1 MIRNYFLVAWRNV
14 IRNPFYS
21 GLNILGLLTGVLFF
35 FLISAY
41 IWNEYQVNRHLRNSS
56 RQVFLRSIWKDP
68 NSGPDVTTF
77 GPLSKRLKEIYPT
90 LVANYYR
97 WDGITSVVSKGD
109 KFFRENIQI
118 GDSTF
123 LSMYGFDLLQGDK
136 KTALNDPFSAV
147 ITKEIAL
154 KYFTTTDVV
163 GKTINI
169 QNFNG
174 GKRDFKITGVLKDIP
189 ENSVMALNSANHN
202 NIFLP
207 TLSYTYFGRGDFE
220 NWQNIYV
227 PSYIELKEGVKAA
240 DLASPI
246 QKLIADNAPAAN
258 QMGMKVVP
266 IPLTDYYLQKD
277 NALIKRLL
285 YALSFTAIFLLLM
298 AMVNYINLAVSRSAS
313 RIKEIGIRKVMG
325 GVRSQLIGQFL
336 SESLILV
343 AISVVFALVLYPFFS
358 PLFAQ
363 VIGKPIPSLAQFP
376 FVFILIPFG
385 FILIIGFLAGI
396 YPAMV
401 LSAAGTVDAVKGKFA
416 TIREKLWLR
425 KSLVGFQFLMAI
437 VVLTAAIII
446 TQQVNYFFS
455 REVGYDKE
463 LVVAAQVPR
472 DWSPE
477 GVAKMEAVRDQF
489 AALPQ
494 VANATLSYEIPN
506 GMNGGQPPVYRQGMD
521 SAAAIAMQALITD
534 EHYAVTYKI
543 PMAAGSYFQSAGA
556 FDSSKVILNE
566 TAIKAL
572 GWKEPNEAIGRWVR
586 IPGSPINYLVSGV
599 MKDFHFGSMQQAIAP
614 HIVFHVKTGISY
626 RYLSFKIKPGEI
638 TGAINGIQKKW
649 TQLLPGSAFEYVF
662 IDDALIKLY
671 AAEIQMKKATYTA
684 TALAV
689 IIVLL
694 GVIGLISLSI
704 RQKVKEI
711 GIRKVLGA
719 SVSTLIGIFIKEF
732 MVVVLFASVLA
743 IPAAYLMMR
752 EWLNQ
757 YQYRVEITA
766 LPFIISIAGL
776 LVVTAVL
783 ILVRTFNAA
792 RTNPVKSLRTE

>member
-21 GLNILGLLTGVLFF
+21 GLNVLGLLTGILFF
-35 FLISAY
+35 FLIGAY
-41 IWNEYQVNRHLRNSS
+41 VWNEYNVNRHLRNSS
-56 RQVFLRSIWKDP
+56 RQVFLRSVWKDP
-68 NSGPDVTTF
+68 NSGPDITTF
-77 GPLSKRLKEIYPT
+77 GPLSKRLKENYPT

-109 KFFRENIQI
+109 RIFREGIQL
-118 GDSTF
+118 GDSTL

-136 KTALNDPFSAV
+136 VTALNDPFSAV
-147 ITKEIAL
+147 ITKEAAL
-154 KYFTTTDVV
+154 KYFNATNVIGETLS
-163 GKTINI
+163 I
-169 QNFNG
+169 QNFSG
-174 GKRDFKITGVLKDIP
+174 GKRDFKITGVLDDIP
-189 ENSVMALNSANHN
+189 ENSVLALNDANHN

-207 TLSYTYFGRGDFE
+207 TQSYTYFGRGDFD
-220 NWQNIYV
+220 NWQNIIL
-227 PSYIELKEGVKAA
+227 PSYVELREGVKAE
-240 DLASPI
+240 DLAGPI
-246 QKLIADNAPAAN
+246 QKLIADNAPVAS

-277 NALIKRLL
+277 NALVKRLL
-285 YALSFTAIFLLLM
+285 YALSFTALFLLLM

-336 SESLILV
+336 SESFILV
-343 AISVVFALVLYPFFS
+343 TISVLLAIILYPLFS
-358 PLFAQ
+358 PVFSQ
-363 VIGKPIPSLAQFP
+363 VIGKAIPSLSQFP
-376 FVFILIPFG
+376 LVFLFIPFG
-385 FILIIGFLAGI
+385 FVVTIGFLAGI

-416 TIREKLWLR
+416 TIKEKLWLR

-455 REVGYDKE
+455 RNVGYDKE
-463 LVVAAQVPR
+463 FIVAAQLPR

-489 AALPQ
+489 ASLPQ
-494 VANATLSYEIPN
+494 VANATLSFEIPN
-506 GMNGGQPPVYRQGMD
+506 GNNGGQPPVYRQGKD
-521 SAAAIAMQALITD
+521 SANAIAMQALVTD
-534 EHYAVTYKI
+534 DHYADTYKI
-543 PMAAGSYFQSAGA
+543 PMAAGTYFQSEGG
-556 FDSSKVILNE
+556 FDSSKVILNQ
-566 TAIKAL
+566 TAVKAL
-572 GWKEPNEAIGRWVR
+572 GWKDDGEAIGRWVR
-586 IPGSPINYLVSGV
+586 IPGSPINYLVAGV

-614 HIVFHVKTGISY
+614 SIVFNVKSGNTY
-626 RYLSFKIKPGEI
+626 RYMSFKIKSGEI
-638 TGAINGIQKKW
+638 NETISSIQKKW
-649 TQLLPGSAFEYVF
+649 SQLLPGSAFEYVF
-662 IDDALIKLY
+662 IDDALKKLY
-671 AAEIQMKKATYTA
+671 ATEIQMKKATYTA
-684 TALAV
+684 TVLAI

-694 GVIGLISLSI
+694 GVVGLISLSI

-719 SVSTLIGIFIKEF
+719 SVSTLIGIFMKEF
-732 MVVVLFASVLA
+732 MIVVLLASVVA
-743 IPAAYLMMR
+743 IPAAYLLMR
-752 EWLNQ
+752 EWLNH
-757 YQYRVEITA
+757 YQYRIDMTLFPFVISTAALLLVTA
-766 LPFIISIAGL
+766 L
-776 LVVTAVL
+776 L